1 MKSIFAALIFC
12 ALLTAPVFS
21 QDAGST
27 NATQPTSDS
36 QYYPSKNIDKNSQR
50 TITARYITESI
61 VLDGTLDES
70 IWQSAERIDG
80 FWQNFPSDTTQA
92 THSTQI
98 RFLYDDNFIYVGI
111 EAEAA
116 GDQHVVSSLRRDFS
130 GRLNDNVSV
139 MFDTYR
145 DGNNAFVFSITPFGA
160 EREALAA
167 EGGAEFNDSW
177 ETKWKSQ
184 TRREGAKFTSEFQ
197 IPFASLK
204 FREGETSW
212 GLQAFRIDIQGG
224 ERSTWGPVPQNQRLP
239 NLAFAGEIVFEKP
252 LQKPVSPIAIIPY
265 INQLAE
271 RDFSETK
278 TEYPFKT
285 GLDAKISIGSA
296 LNLDLT
302 INPDFSNVEV
312 DDIVT
317 NLTRFEL
324 RLPEKRQF
332 FIDNSDLFATLGNR
346 FGDARPFFSRRIGLA
361 EDLDGNLIQNQI
373 TAGARLSGKLNQDW
387 RIGVLAIQTDEDPD
401 NEIASYSNSMA
412 VLQRKVFARSSLS
425 FFAVNRQTS
434 QEFSFLSP
442 EEKYNR
448 VVGSDFTL
456 ASADNSWTGKF
467 YLHKSFQP
475 GDFEGNLSSQASLS
489 YDSRSFSATSD
500 WGYVDQDFRADL
512 GFVPRVDI
520 FKNGA
525 NFEKFFYPG
534 KGAINQH
541 TVGALLIHYWRPSEE
556 FKLTDRML
564 DLSYEIEFQN
574 QSSVKLN
581 HIREYTFLVDP
592 FDPTDIEDAAP
603 IPGNRGYDYAQTSV
617 EIQTNRSR
625 LLTATLKGATGSF
638 FNGSVSNVEAEVGYR
653 VQPYVNLR
661 MNLRYDAIRM
671 PDPQPDADYWIV
683 SPRLDITFTS
693 TLYWTTLVQYSNQAD
708 NFGINSRLQWR
719 FAPLSDLFLVYNDN
733 YLSSQMAPQFRSVN
747 LKLTYWFSATKSLPR
762 NLFR

>member
-1 MKSIFAALIFC
+1 MKSIFAALALCI
-12 ALLTAPVFS
+12 LLTDSALS
-21 QDAGST
+21 QITVSDRTTQST
-27 NATQPTSDS
+27 SIDQDKPSEILDKTS
-36 QYYPSKNIDKNSQR
+36 PRK
-50 TITARYITESI
+50 ITAKHITESI
-61 VLDGTLDES
+61 TIDGILDES
-70 IWQSAERIDG
+70 IWQIADQIDG

-92 THSTQI
+92 IHATRI
-98 RFLYDDNFIYVGI
+98 RFLYDDVFIYVGI
-111 EAEAA
+111 DADAI
-116 GDQHVVSSLRRDFS
+116 GDDYVVSSLRRDFS

-167 EGGAEFNDSW
+167 EGGVEFNDSW

-184 TRREGAKFTSEFQ
+184 TRRDGARFTSEFQ

-212 GLQAFRIDIQGG
+212 GLQAFRIDVQGG
-224 ERSTWGPVPQNQRLP
+224 ERSAWGPVPQNQRLP
-239 NLAFAGEIVFEKP
+239 SLAFAGEIEFEKP
-252 LQKPVSPIAIIPY
+252 LKKPASPIALIPY

-373 TAGARLSGKLNQDW
+373 TTGARLSGKLNQDW
-387 RIGVLAIQTDEDPD
+387 RIGVLAIQTDEDPG

-412 VLQRKVFARSSLS
+412 VLQRKVFTRSSLS

-434 QEFSFLSP
+434 QEFTFLTP
-442 EEKYNR
+442 DEKYNR
-448 VVGSDFTL
+448 VIGSDFTL
-456 ASADNSWTGKF
+456 ASSDNSWTGKF

-475 GDFEGNLSSQASLS
+475 GDFEGNFSSQASLS

-525 NFEKFFYPG
+525 HFEKYFYPG
-534 KGAINQH
+534 KGPINQH
-541 TVGALLIHYWRPSEE
+541 TVGALLIQYRRPSEE

-574 QSSVKLN
+574 QSSLKLN
-581 HIREYTFLVDP
+581 HVREYTYLRDP
-592 FDPTDIEDAAP
+592 FDPTGIDNAVP
-603 IPGNRGYDYAQTSV
+603 IPGNRGYDYAQTSI
-617 EIQTNRSR
+617 EIQSNRSR
-625 LLTATLKGATGSF
+625 LLTTTLKGATGSF
-638 FNGSVSNVEAEVGYR
+638 FNGKVTNVEAEVGYR
-653 VQPYVNLR
+653 IQPYVNLR

-708 NFGINSRLQWR
+708 NLGINSRLQWR
-719 FAPLSDLFLVYNDN
+719 FAPLSDLFLVYNDT
-733 YLSSQMAPQFRSVN
+733 YLSSQMTPQFRSVN